1 MKKLFFAGALCMM
14 LCVCASGMAGTMF
27 NVCLS
32 KECLTEQEAANQ
44 AIQTKPEGF
53 KVTRQSVI
61 PWNDAGERW
70 SVLVE
75 LENVS
80 EEAITIDDTWLIAC
94 NAREEE
100 LARWSV
106 PAIDGAFWKTNR
118 TVRPGERVV
127 LFAGTD
133 EVKTWITD
141 WETKETVEKT
151 VSPAGLGAV
160 AEKIRQAARL
170 QVRFDARVASET
182 KGHLENVEAAKAW
195 IADGKQHLETTD
207 TFDSE
212 DFVTLSVIVTDR
224 EGRMLD
230 ALQDSVI
237 HNAGMQKDGRF
248 SAEKALAP
256 YIGEEMQK
264 DVIFEI
270 EGYKNPQKTVDNPG
284 QI

>member
-14 LCVCASGMAGTMF
+14 LCVCATGMAGTMF

-94 NAREEE
+94 NARKEE
-100 LARWSV
+100 LVRWSV

-160 AEKIRQAARL
+160 AKKIRQAARL
-170 QVRFDARVASET
+170 QVQFDARVASET
-182 KGHLENVEAAKAW
+182 KGHLEKVEAAKAW
-195 IADGKQHLETTD
+195 IADGKLHLETTD
-207 TFDSE
+207 AFDPKG
-212 DFVTLSVIVTDR
+212 FTALSVIVTDS

-230 ALQDSVI
+230 ALQDSVAD
-237 HNAGMQKDGRF
+237 HPGLLEDGCF
-248 SAEKALAP
+248 SAWKALAP
-256 YIGEEMQK
+256 YITEEMGQNA
-264 DVIFEI
+264 IFEVT
-270 EGYKNPQKTVDNPG
+270 GYNIP
-284 QI
+284 

>member
-61 PWNDAGERW
+61 PWDDAGERW

-94 NAREEE
+94 NARKEE

-195 IADGKQHLETTD
+195 IADGKLHLETTD
-207 TFDSE
+207 AFDPKG
-212 DFVTLSVIVTDR
+212 FTALSVIVTDS

-230 ALQDSVI
+230 ALQDSVAD
-237 HNAGMQKDGRF
+237 HPGLLEDGCF
-248 SAEKALAP
+248 SAWKALAP
-256 YIGEEMQK
+256 YITEEMGQNA
-264 DVIFEI
+264 IFEVT
-270 EGYKNPQKTVDNPG
+270 GYKIP
-284 QI
+284 

>member
-44 AIQTKPEGF
+44 AIQTKPKGF

-61 PWNDAGERW
+61 PWDDADERW

-160 AEKIRQAARL
+160 AKKIRQAARL

-195 IADGKQHLETTD
+195 IADGKLHLETTD
-207 TFDSE
+207 AFDPKG
-212 DFVTLSVIVTDR
+212 FTALSVIVTDS

-230 ALQDSVI
+230 ALQDSVAD
-237 HNAGMQKDGRF
+237 HPGLLEDGCF
-248 SAEKALAP
+248 SAWKALAP
-256 YIGEEMQK
+256 YITEEMGQNA
-264 DVIFEI
+264 IFEVT
-270 EGYKNPQKTVDNPG
+270 GYKIP
-284 QI
+284 

>member
-14 LCVCASGMAGTMF
+14 LCVCATGMAGTMF

-61 PWNDAGERW
+61 PWDDAGERW

-133 EVKTWITD
+133 EVKTWIAD

-160 AEKIRQAARL
+160 AKKIRQAARL

-195 IADGKQHLETTD
+195 IADGKLHLETTD
-207 TFDSE
+207 AFDPKG
-212 DFVTLSVIVTDR
+212 FTALSVIVTDS

-230 ALQDSVI
+230 ALQDSV
-237 HNAGMQKDGRF
+237 AGHPGLLEDGRF
-248 SAEKALAP
+248 SAWKALAP
-256 YIGEEMQK
+256 YITEEMGQNA
-264 DVIFEI
+264 IFEVT
-270 EGYKNPQKTVDNPG
+270 GYKIP
-284 QI
+284 

>member
-14 LCVCASGMAGTMF
+14 LCVCASGIAGTTF

-61 PWNDAGERW
+61 PWDDAGERW

-80 EEAITIDDTWLIAC
+80 EEAITIDYTWLIAY

-106 PAIDGAFWKTNR
+106 PAIDGAFWKANR

-133 EVKTWITD
+133 EVKTWIAD

-195 IADGKQHLETTD
+195 IADGKLHLETTD
-207 TFDSE
+207 AFDPKG
-212 DFVTLSVIVTDR
+212 FTALSVIVTDS

-230 ALQDSVI
+230 ALQDSVAD
-237 HNAGMQKDGRF
+237 HPGLLEDGCF
-248 SAEKALAP
+248 SAWKALAP
-256 YIGEEMQK
+256 YITEEMGQNA
-264 DVIFEI
+264 IFEVT
-270 EGYKNPQKTVDNPG
+270 GYKIP
-284 QI
+284 

>member
-14 LCVCASGMAGTMF
+14 LCVCATGMAGTMF

-80 EEAITIDDTWLIAC
+80 EEAIVIDDTWLIAC

-100 LARWSV
+100 LVRWSV

-151 VSPAGLGAV
+151 VSPAGLGVV
-160 AEKIRQAARL
+160 AKKIRQAARL
-170 QVRFDARVASET
+170 QVQLDARVASET
-182 KGHLENVEAAKAW
+182 KGHLEKVEAAKAW
-195 IADGKQHLETTD
+195 IADGKLHLETTD
-207 TFDSE
+207 VFDPKG
-212 DFVTLSVIVTDR
+212 FTALSVIVTDS

-230 ALQDSVI
+230 ALQDSVAD
-237 HNAGMQKDGRF
+237 HPGLLEDGCF
-248 SAEKALAP
+248 SAWKALAP
-256 YIGEEMQK
+256 YITEEMGQNA
-264 DVIFEI
+264 IFEVT
-270 EGYKNPQKTVDNPG
+270 GYKIP
-284 QI
+284 

>member
-61 PWNDAGERW
+61 PWDDAGERW

-133 EVKTWITD
+133 EVKTWIAD

-195 IADGKQHLETTD
+195 IADGKLHLETTD
-207 TFDSE
+207 AFDPKG
-212 DFVTLSVIVTDR
+212 FTALSVIVTDS

-230 ALQDSVI
+230 ALQDSVAD
-237 HNAGMQKDGRF
+237 HPGLLEDGCF
-248 SAEKALAP
+248 SAWKALAP
-256 YIGEEMQK
+256 YITEEMSQNA
-264 DVIFEI
+264 IFEVT
-270 EGYKNPQKTVDNPG
+270 GYKIP
-284 QI
+284 

>member
-61 PWNDAGERW
+61 PWDDAGERW

-80 EEAITIDDTWLIAC
+80 EEAITIDDTWLIAY

-160 AEKIRQAARL
+160 AKKIRQAARL

-195 IADGKQHLETTD
+195 IADGKLHLETTD
-207 TFDSE
+207 AFDPKG
-212 DFVTLSVIVTDR
+212 FTALSVIVTDS

-230 ALQDSVI
+230 ALQDSVAD
-237 HNAGMQKDGRF
+237 HPGLLEDGCF
-248 SAEKALAP
+248 SAWKALAP
-256 YIGEEMQK
+256 YITEEMGQNA
-264 DVIFEI
+264 IFEVT
-270 EGYKNPQKTVDNPG
+270 GYKIP
-284 QI
+284 

>member
-61 PWNDAGERW
+61 PWDDAGERW

-133 EVKTWITD
+133 EVKTWIAD

-151 VSPAGLGAV
+151 VSPAGLSAV

-182 KGHLENVEAAKAW
+182 KGHLENVETAKAW
-195 IADGKQHLETTD
+195 IADGKLHLETTD

-270 EGYKNPQKTVDNPG
+270 EGYKNPQKTVDNPR
-284 QI
+284 

>member
-14 LCVCASGMAGTMF
+14 LCVCATGMAGTMF

-195 IADGKQHLETTD
+195 IADGKLHLETTD
-207 TFDSE
+207 AFDPKG
-212 DFVTLSVIVTDR
+212 FTALSVIVTDS

-230 ALQDSVI
+230 ALQDSVAD
-237 HNAGMQKDGRF
+237 HPGLLEDGRF
-248 SAEKALAP
+248 SAWKALAP
-256 YIGEEMQK
+256 YITEEMGQNA
-264 DVIFEI
+264 IFEVT
-270 EGYKNPQKTVDNPG
+270 GYKIP
-284 QI
+284 

>member
-1 MKKLFFAGALCMM
+1 MM
-14 LCVCASGMAGTMF
+14 LCVCATGMAGTTF

-61 PWNDAGERW
+61 PWDDAGERW

-170 QVRFDARVASET
+170 QVRFDARVAFET

-195 IADGKQHLETTD
+195 IADGKLHLETTD

-270 EGYKNPQKTVDNPG
+270 EGYKNPQKTVDNPR
-284 QI
+284 

>member
-61 PWNDAGERW
+61 PWDDAGERW

-100 LARWSV
+100 LVRWSV

-195 IADGKQHLETTD
+195 IADGKLHLETTD
-207 TFDSE
+207 AFDPKG
-212 DFVTLSVIVTDR
+212 FTALSVIVTDS

-230 ALQDSVI
+230 ALQDSVAD
-237 HNAGMQKDGRF
+237 HPGLLEDGRF
-248 SAEKALAP
+248 SAWKALAP
-256 YIGEEMQK
+256 YITEEMGQNA
-264 DVIFEI
+264 IFEVT
-270 EGYKNPQKTVDNPG
+270 GYKIP
-284 QI
+284 

>member
-27 NVCLS
+27 NVCFS

-44 AIQTKPEGF
+44 TIQTKPEGF

-61 PWNDAGERW
+61 PWDDAGERW

-133 EVKTWITD
+133 EVKTWIAD

-151 VSPAGLGAV
+151 VSPAGLSAV
-160 AEKIRQAARL
+160 AKKIRQAARL

-195 IADGKQHLETTD
+195 IADGKLHLETTD
-207 TFDSE
+207 AFDPKG
-212 DFVTLSVIVTDR
+212 FTALSVIVTDS

-230 ALQDSVI
+230 ALQDSVAD
-237 HNAGMQKDGRF
+237 HPGLLEDGCF
-248 SAEKALAP
+248 SAWKALAP
-256 YIGEEMQK
+256 YITEEMGQNA
-264 DVIFEI
+264 IFEVT
-270 EGYKNPQKTVDNPG
+270 GYKIP
-284 QI
+284 

>member
-61 PWNDAGERW
+61 PWDDAGERW

-151 VSPAGLGAV
+151 VSPAGLSAV
-160 AEKIRQAARL
+160 AKKIRQAARL

-182 KGHLENVEAAKAW
+182 KGHLENVEAAKVW
-195 IADGKQHLETTD
+195 IADGKLHLETTD
-207 TFDSE
+207 AFDPKG
-212 DFVTLSVIVTDR
+212 FTALSVIVTDS

-230 ALQDSVI
+230 ALQDSVAD
-237 HNAGMQKDGRF
+237 HPGLLEDGCF
-248 SAEKALAP
+248 SAWKALAP
-256 YIGEEMQK
+256 YITEEMGQNA
-264 DVIFEI
+264 IFEVT
-270 EGYKNPQKTVDNPG
+270 GYKIP
-284 QI
+284 

>member
-14 LCVCASGMAGTMF
+14 LCVCASGTAGTMF

-61 PWNDAGERW
+61 PWDDAGERW

-118 TVRPGERVV
+118 MVRPGERVV

-133 EVKTWITD
+133 EVKTWIAD

-160 AEKIRQAARL
+160 AKKIRQAARL

-195 IADGKQHLETTD
+195 IADGKLHLETTD

-270 EGYKNPQKTVDNPG
+270 EGYKNPQKTVDNPR
-284 QI
+284 

>member
-14 LCVCASGMAGTMF
+14 LCVCATGMAGTMF

-61 PWNDAGERW
+61 PWDDAGERW

-133 EVKTWITD
+133 EVKTWIAD

-151 VSPAGLGAV
+151 VSPAGLSAV
-160 AEKIRQAARL
+160 AKKIRQAARL

-195 IADGKQHLETTD
+195 IADGKLHLETTD

-270 EGYKNPQKTVDNPG
+270 EGYKNPQKTVDNPR
-284 QI
+284 

>member
-61 PWNDAGERW
+61 PWDDAGERW

-151 VSPAGLGAV
+151 VSPAGLSVV
-160 AEKIRQAARL
+160 AKKIRQAVRL

-195 IADGKQHLETTD
+195 IADGKLHLETTD
-207 TFDSE
+207 AFDPKG
-212 DFVTLSVIVTDR
+212 FTALSVIVTDS

-230 ALQDSVI
+230 ALQDSVAD
-237 HNAGMQKDGRF
+237 HPGLLEDGRF
-248 SAEKALAP
+248 SAWKALAP
-256 YIGEEMQK
+256 YITEEMGQNA
-264 DVIFEI
+264 IFEVT
-270 EGYKNPQKTVDNPG
+270 GYKIP
-284 QI
+284 

>member
-14 LCVCASGMAGTMF
+14 LCVCAMGMAGTTF

-61 PWNDAGERW
+61 PWDDAGERW

-80 EEAITIDDTWLIAC
+80 EEAITIDDTWLIAR
-94 NAREEE
+94 NARKEE
-100 LARWSV
+100 LARWNV

-141 WETKETVEKT
+141 WETKETAEKT

-170 QVRFDARVASET
+170 QVQFDARVASET

-195 IADGKQHLETTD
+195 IADGKLHLETTD
-207 TFDSE
+207 AFDPKG
-212 DFVTLSVIVTDR
+212 FTALSVIVTDS

-230 ALQDSVI
+230 ALQDSVAD
-237 HNAGMQKDGRF
+237 HPGLLEDGCF
-248 SAEKALAP
+248 SAWKALAP
-256 YIGEEMQK
+256 YITEEMGQNA
-264 DVIFEI
+264 IFEVT
-270 EGYKNPQKTVDNPG
+270 GYKIP
-284 QI
+284 

>member
-61 PWNDAGERW
+61 PWDDAGERW

-160 AEKIRQAARL
+160 AKKIRQAARL

-195 IADGKQHLETTD
+195 IADGKLHLETTD

-270 EGYKNPQKTVDNPG
+270 EGYKNPQKTVDNPR
-284 QI
+284 

>member
-1 MKKLFFAGALCMM
+1 MKKLFFAGTLCMM
-14 LCVCASGMAGTMF
+14 LCVCATGMAGTMF

-44 AIQTKPEGF
+44 AIQTKPKGF

-61 PWNDAGERW
+61 PWDDAGERW

-195 IADGKQHLETTD
+195 IADGKLHLETTD
-207 TFDSE
+207 AFDPKG
-212 DFVTLSVIVTDR
+212 FTALSVIVTDS

-230 ALQDSVI
+230 ALQGSMAD
-237 HNAGMQKDGRF
+237 HPGLLEDGRF
-248 SAEKALAP
+248 SAWKALAP
-256 YIGEEMQK
+256 YITEEMGQNA
-264 DVIFEI
+264 IFEVT
-270 EGYKNPQKTVDNPG
+270 GYKIP
-284 QI
+284 

>member
-14 LCVCASGMAGTMF
+14 LCVCATGMAGTMF

-61 PWNDAGERW
+61 PWDDAGERW

-160 AEKIRQAARL
+160 AKKIRQAARL

-195 IADGKQHLETTD
+195 IADGKLHLETTD
-207 TFDSE
+207 AFDPKG
-212 DFVTLSVIVTDR
+212 FTALSVIVTDS

-230 ALQDSVI
+230 ALQGSVAD
-237 HNAGMQKDGRF
+237 HLGLLEDGCF
-248 SAEKALAP
+248 SAWKALAP
-256 YIGEEMQK
+256 YITEEMGQNA
-264 DVIFEI
+264 IFEVT
-270 EGYKNPQKTVDNPG
+270 GYKIP
-284 QI
+284 

>member
-14 LCVCASGMAGTMF
+14 LCVCATGMAGTMF

-80 EEAITIDDTWLIAC
+80 EEAIVIDDTWLIAC

-100 LARWSV
+100 LVRWSV

-170 QVRFDARVASET
+170 QVQFDARVASET
-182 KGHLENVEAAKAW
+182 KGHLEKVEAAKAW
-195 IADGKQHLETTD
+195 IADGKLHLETTD
-207 TFDSE
+207 AFDPKG
-212 DFVTLSVIVTDR
+212 FTALSVIVTDS

-230 ALQDSVI
+230 ALQDSVAD
-237 HNAGMQKDGRF
+237 HPGLLEDGCF
-248 SAEKALAP
+248 SAWKALAP
-256 YIGEEMQK
+256 YITEEMGQNA
-264 DVIFEI
+264 IFEVT
-270 EGYKNPQKTVDNPG
+270 GYKIP
-284 QI
+284 

>member
-44 AIQTKPEGF
+44 TIQTKPEGF
-53 KVTRQSVI
+53 KVTRQSII
-61 PWNDAGERW
+61 PWDDAGERW

-118 TVRPGERVV
+118 TVWPGERVV

-151 VSPAGLGAV
+151 VSPAGLGVV

-195 IADGKQHLETTD
+195 IADGKLHLETTD
-207 TFDSE
+207 AFDPKG
-212 DFVTLSVIVTDR
+212 FTALSVIVTDS

-230 ALQDSVI
+230 ALQDSVAD
-237 HNAGMQKDGRF
+237 HPGLLEDGCF
-248 SAEKALAP
+248 SAWKALAP
-256 YIGEEMQK
+256 YITEEMGQNA
-264 DVIFEI
+264 IFEVT
-270 EGYKNPQKTVDNPG
+270 GYKIP
-284 QI
+284 

>member
-1 MKKLFFAGALCMM
+1 MKKLFFAGALCVM
-14 LCVCASGMAGTMF
+14 LCVCATGMAGTMF

-151 VSPAGLGAV
+151 VSPAGLGVV

-170 QVRFDARVASET
+170 QVQFDARVASET

-195 IADGKQHLETTD
+195 IADGKLHLETTD
-207 TFDSE
+207 AFDPKG
-212 DFVTLSVIVTDR
+212 FTALSVIVTDS

-230 ALQDSVI
+230 ALQDSVAD
-237 HNAGMQKDGRF
+237 HPGLLEDGCF
-248 SAEKALAP
+248 SAWKALAP
-256 YIGEEMQK
+256 YITEEMGQNA
-264 DVIFEI
+264 IFEVT
-270 EGYKNPQKTVDNPG
+270 GYKIP
-284 QI
+284 

>member
-14 LCVCASGMAGTMF
+14 LCVCATGMAGTMF

-61 PWNDAGERW
+61 PWDDAGERW

-141 WETKETVEKT
+141 WETRETVEKT
-151 VSPAGLGAV
+151 VSPAGLDAV

-195 IADGKQHLETTD
+195 IADGKLHLETTD

-270 EGYKNPQKTVDNPG
+270 EGYKNPQKTVDNPR
-284 QI
+284 

>member
-44 AIQTKPEGF
+44 TIQTKPEGF

-61 PWNDAGERW
+61 PWDDAGERW

-151 VSPAGLGAV
+151 VSPAGLSAV
-160 AEKIRQAARL
+160 AKKIRQAARL

-195 IADGKQHLETTD
+195 IADGKLHLETTD
-207 TFDSE
+207 AFDPKG
-212 DFVTLSVIVTDR
+212 FTALSIIVTDS

-230 ALQDSVI
+230 ALQDSVAD
-237 HNAGMQKDGRF
+237 HPGLLEDGRF
-248 SAEKALAP
+248 SAWKALAP
-256 YIGEEMQK
+256 YITEEMVQNA
-264 DVIFEI
+264 IFEVT
-270 EGYKNPQKTVDNPG
+270 GYKIP
-284 QI
+284 

>member
-61 PWNDAGERW
+61 PWDDAGERW

-141 WETKETVEKT
+141 WETKETVEKA

-195 IADGKQHLETTD
+195 IADGKLHLETTD

-270 EGYKNPQKTVDNPG
+270 EGYKNPQKTVDNPR
-284 QI
+284 

>member
-44 AIQTKPEGF
+44 TIQTKPEGF

-61 PWNDAGERW
+61 PWDDAGERW

-80 EEAITIDDTWLIAC
+80 EEAITIDNTWLIAC
-94 NAREEE
+94 NARKEE

-170 QVRFDARVASET
+170 QIRFDARVASET
-182 KGHLENVEAAKAW
+182 KGHLENVEAAKVW
-195 IADGKQHLETTD
+195 IADGKLHLETTD
-207 TFDSE
+207 AFDPKG
-212 DFVTLSVIVTDR
+212 FTALSVIVTDS

-230 ALQDSVI
+230 ALQDSVAD
-237 HNAGMQKDGRF
+237 HPGLLEDGCF
-248 SAEKALAP
+248 STWKALAP
-256 YIGEEMQK
+256 YITEEMGQNA
-264 DVIFEI
+264 IFEVT
-270 EGYKNPQKTVDNPG
+270 GYKVP
-284 QI
+284 

>member
-61 PWNDAGERW
+61 PWDDAGDRW

-133 EVKTWITD
+133 EVKTWIAD

-160 AEKIRQAARL
+160 AKKIRQAACL

-195 IADGKQHLETTD
+195 IADGKLHLETTD
-207 TFDSE
+207 AFDPKG
-212 DFVTLSVIVTDR
+212 FTALSVIVTDS

-230 ALQDSVI
+230 ALQDSVAD
-237 HNAGMQKDGRF
+237 HPGLLEGGCF
-248 SAEKALAP
+248 SAWKALAP
-256 YIGEEMQK
+256 YITEEMGQNA
-264 DVIFEI
+264 IFEVTS
-270 EGYKNPQKTVDNPG
+270 YKIP
-284 QI
+284 

>member
-14 LCVCASGMAGTMF
+14 LCVCATGMAGTMF

-61 PWNDAGERW
+61 PWDDAGERW

-160 AEKIRQAARL
+160 AKKIRQAARL

-195 IADGKQHLETTD
+195 IADGKLHLETTD
-207 TFDSE
+207 AFDPKG
-212 DFVTLSVIVTDR
+212 FTALSVIVTDS

-230 ALQDSVI
+230 ALQDSVAD
-237 HNAGMQKDGRF
+237 HPGLLEDGCF
-248 SAEKALAP
+248 SAWKALAP
-256 YIGEEMQK
+256 YITEEMGQNA
-264 DVIFEI
+264 IFEVT
-270 EGYKNPQKTVDNPG
+270 GYKIP
-284 QI
+284 

>member
-14 LCVCASGMAGTMF
+14 LCVCASGMAGKMF

-61 PWNDAGERW
+61 PWDDAGERW

-80 EEAITIDDTWLIAC
+80 EEAITIDYTWLIAC

-195 IADGKQHLETTD
+195 IADGKLHLETTD

-270 EGYKNPQKTVDNPG
+270 EGYKNPQKTVDNPR
-284 QI
+284 

>member
-14 LCVCASGMAGTMF
+14 LCVCATGMAGTMF

-61 PWNDAGERW
+61 PWDDAGERW

-80 EEAITIDDTWLIAC
+80 EEAITIDDTWLIAR
-94 NAREEE
+94 NARKEE

-133 EVKTWITD
+133 EVKTWIAD

-195 IADGKQHLETTD
+195 IADGKLHLETTD
-207 TFDSE
+207 AFDPKG
-212 DFVTLSVIVTDR
+212 FTALSVIVTDS

-230 ALQDSVI
+230 ALQDSVAD
-237 HNAGMQKDGRF
+237 HPGLLEDGRF
-248 SAEKALAP
+248 SAWKALAP
-256 YIGEEMQK
+256 YITEEMVQNA
-264 DVIFEI
+264 IFEVT
-270 EGYKNPQKTVDNPG
+270 GYKIP
-284 QI
+284 

>member
-1 MKKLFFAGALCMM
+1 MKNLFFAGALCMM
-14 LCVCASGMAGTMF
+14 LCVCATGMAGTMF

-80 EEAITIDDTWLIAC
+80 EEAIVIDDTWLIAC

-100 LARWSV
+100 LVRWSV

-118 TVRPGERVV
+118 TVRPGERAV

-133 EVKTWITD
+133 EVKTWIAD

-160 AEKIRQAARL
+160 AEKIRQAACL
-170 QVRFDARVASET
+170 QVQFDARVSSET
-182 KGHLENVEAAKAW
+182 KGHLEKVEAAKAW
-195 IADGKQHLETTD
+195 IADGKLHLETTD
-207 TFDSE
+207 AFDPKG
-212 DFVTLSVIVTDR
+212 FTALSVIVTDS

-230 ALQDSVI
+230 ALQDSVAD
-237 HNAGMQKDGRF
+237 HPGLLEDGWF
-248 SAEKALAP
+248 SAWKALAP
-256 YIGEEMQK
+256 YITEEMGQNA
-264 DVIFEI
+264 IFEVT
-270 EGYKNPQKTVDNPG
+270 GYKIP
-284 QI
+284 

>member
-14 LCVCASGMAGTMF
+14 LCVCATGMAGTMF

-61 PWNDAGERW
+61 PWDDAGERW

-133 EVKTWITD
+133 EVKTWIAD

-170 QVRFDARVASET
+170 QVQFDARVASET

-195 IADGKQHLETTD
+195 IADGKLHLETTD

-270 EGYKNPQKTVDNPG
+270 EGYKNPQKTVDNPR
-284 QI
+284 

>member
-14 LCVCASGMAGTMF
+14 LCVCATGMAGTTF

-44 AIQTKPEGF
+44 TIQTKPEGF

-61 PWNDAGERW
+61 PWDDAGERW

-170 QVRFDARVASET
+170 QVRFDARVAFET

-195 IADGKQHLETTD
+195 IADGKLHLETTD
-207 TFDSE
+207 AFDPKG
-212 DFVTLSVIVTDR
+212 FTALSVIVTDS

-230 ALQDSVI
+230 ALQDSVAD
-237 HNAGMQKDGRF
+237 HPGLLEDGRF
-248 SAEKALAP
+248 SAWKALAP
-256 YIGEEMQK
+256 YITEEMGQNA
-264 DVIFEI
+264 IFEVT
-270 EGYKNPQKTVDNPG
+270 GYKIP
-284 QI
+284 

>member
-61 PWNDAGERW
+61 PWDDAGERW

-94 NAREEE
+94 NARKEE

-170 QVRFDARVASET
+170 QVQFDARVASET

-195 IADGKQHLETTD
+195 IADGKLHLETTD
-207 TFDSE
+207 AFDPKG
-212 DFVTLSVIVTDR
+212 FTALSVIVTDS

-230 ALQDSVI
+230 ALQDSVAD
-237 HNAGMQKDGRF
+237 HPGLLEDGCF
-248 SAEKALAP
+248 SAWKALAP
-256 YIGEEMQK
+256 YITEEMGQNA
-264 DVIFEI
+264 IFEVT
-270 EGYKNPQKTVDNPG
+270 GYKIP
-284 QI
+284 

>member
-61 PWNDAGERW
+61 PWDDAGERW

-80 EEAITIDDTWLIAC
+80 EEAITIDNTWLIAC
-94 NAREEE
+94 NARKEE

-133 EVKTWITD
+133 EVKTWIAD

-195 IADGKQHLETTD
+195 IADGKLHLETTD
-207 TFDSE
+207 AFDPKG
-212 DFVTLSVIVTDR
+212 FTALSVIVTDS

-230 ALQDSVI
+230 ALQNSVAD
-237 HNAGMQKDGRF
+237 HPGLLEDGRF
-248 SAEKALAP
+248 SAWKALAP
-256 YIGEEMQK
+256 YITEEMGQNA
-264 DVIFEI
+264 IFEVT
-270 EGYKNPQKTVDNPG
+270 GYKIP
-284 QI
+284 

>member
-44 AIQTKPEGF
+44 TIQTKPEGF

-61 PWNDAGERW
+61 PWDDAGERW

-133 EVKTWITD
+133 EVKTWIAD

-160 AEKIRQAARL
+160 AKKIRQAARL

-195 IADGKQHLETTD
+195 IADGKLHLETTD

-270 EGYKNPQKTVDNPG
+270 EGYKNPQKIVDNPG
-284 QI
+284 

>member
-61 PWNDAGERW
+61 PWDDAGERW

-80 EEAITIDDTWLIAC
+80 EEAITIDYTWLIAC

-127 LFAGTD
+127 VLFAGTD
-133 EVKTWITD
+133 EVKTWIAD

-160 AEKIRQAARL
+160 AKKIRQAARL

-195 IADGKQHLETTD
+195 IADGKLYLETTD
-207 TFDSE
+207 AFDPKG
-212 DFVTLSVIVTDR
+212 FTALSVIVTDS

-230 ALQDSVI
+230 ALQDSVAD
-237 HNAGMQKDGRF
+237 HPGLLEDGCF
-248 SAEKALAP
+248 SAWKALAP
-256 YIGEEMQK
+256 YITEEMGQNA
-264 DVIFEI
+264 IFEVT
-270 EGYKNPQKTVDNPG
+270 GYKIP
-284 QI
+284 

>member
-1 MKKLFFAGALCMM
+1 MKKLFFAGALCVM
-14 LCVCASGMAGTMF
+14 LCVCATGMAGTMF

-80 EEAITIDDTWLIAC
+80 EEAIVIDDTWLIAC

-133 EVKTWITD
+133 EVKTWIAD

-160 AEKIRQAARL
+160 AKKIRQAARL
-170 QVRFDARVASET
+170 QVQFDARVASET
-182 KGHLENVEAAKAW
+182 KGHLEKVEAAKAW
-195 IADGKQHLETTD
+195 IADGKLHLKTTD
-207 TFDSE
+207 AFDPKG
-212 DFVTLSVIVTDR
+212 FTTLSVIVTDS

-230 ALQDSVI
+230 ALQDSVAD
-237 HNAGMQKDGRF
+237 HPGLLEDGRF
-248 SAEKALAP
+248 SAWKALAP
-256 YIGEEMQK
+256 YITEEMGQNA
-264 DVIFEI
+264 IFEVT
-270 EGYKNPQKTVDNPG
+270 GYKIP
-284 QI
+284 